1 MLAGSCKPFS
11 KADAIKYVILMI
23 KETVA
28 MINESA

>member
-1 MLAGSCKPFS
+1 MLLASCKAFT
-11 KADAIKYVILMI
+11 KGDAIKYVILMI